1 MFKKSELKKSKNIE
15 MLTIQETNENAFHFK
30 MKVPKCER
38 YKDYLTAFFELKS
51 HIRKHCERMKLCSK
65 SFLNSLKFQKEFY
78 KVINNN
84 RGLMG
89 YLTKRNVGVNYLD
102 CLYFFNYV
110 NYFSINLFR

>member
-78 KVINNN
+78 KVIYNNK
-84 RGLMG
+84 GLMG
-89 YLTKRNVGVNYLD
+89 YLTKRYSHNLQ
-102 CLYFFNYV
+102 
-110 NYFSINLFR
+110 SIDFYNSKLVLQSNPCI